1 MTQTM
6 PQLPVQAVRM
16 ARCGLCPAR
25 PGQPCQA
32 QPPGD
37 HLSRWLSAYR
47 AGHISRDELAQV
59 FSELVVLTKFQVVP
73 DRGAA

>member
-6 PQLPVQAVRM
+6 PQLPVQAVRT

-25 PGQPCQA
+25 PGQPCQV

-37 HLSRWLSAYR
+37 HLSRWLAAYQ

-59 FSELVVLTKFQVVP
+59 FSRLVVLTKFQLV
-73 DRGAA
+73 RERSAA